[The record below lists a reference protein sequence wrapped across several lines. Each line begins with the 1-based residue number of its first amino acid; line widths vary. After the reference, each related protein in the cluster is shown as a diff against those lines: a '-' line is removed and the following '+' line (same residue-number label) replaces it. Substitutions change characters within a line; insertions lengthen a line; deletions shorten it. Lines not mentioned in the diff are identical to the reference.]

1 MPREL
6 TRLVLASGNTGKLAE
21 LRSLLADTGVELL
34 SSRELGIDDPAET
47 GLTFV
52 ENALIKA
59 RNASARTGLPALA
72 DDSGLCVDALQGAP
86 GLISA
91 HYAGEHGNH
100 AANIERVL
108 AAMQNIEEDAR
119 SAYFISVLVLLRH
132 ADDPAPLIA
141 EGRWHG
147 RILRVPRG
155 HGGFGYD
162 PIFLDPQLG
171 VSAAELPSAEKNQL
185 SHRALALQKLRA
197 QLGGLVN
204 STPG

>member
-1 MPREL
+1 MAR
-6 TRLVLASGNTGKLAE
+6 VLYE
-21 LRSLLADTGVELL
+21 LRDVPDHQRG
-34 SSRELGIDDPAET
+34 
-47 GLTFV
+47 
-52 ENALIKA
+52 
-59 RNASARTGLPALA
+59 
-72 DDSGLCVDALQGAP
+72 
-86 GLISA
+86 
-91 HYAGEHGNH
+91 
-100 AANIERVL
+100 
-108 AAMQNIEEDAR
+108 
-119 SAYFISVLVLLRH
+119 AYFISVLVLLER
-132 ADDPAPLIA
+132 ADDPAPRIA

-185 SHRALALQKLRA
+185 SHRALALQKLRG